1 MNPKYEDSKKVV
13 KRLGQIV
20 RSMRGNERNIQLDVL
35 IPAVWHLKVHN
46 NNTLL
51 TKCVTEVPG
60 SINEKKMVKWITA
73 NTGANW
79 NVKSNKFANPAVGSD
94 FWTEDFNEAK
104 YSVEDNPW
112 FAPLRRSDPSLF
124 ELVKMLQ
131 SATRKIENNEDE
143 ARKQAPKA
151 VVEAMNLVNKLHEV
165 GCSRGRKSA

>member
-1 MNPKYEDSKKVV
+1 MNPKFENSKQVV
-13 KRLGQIV
+13 TRLNQIT
-20 RSMRGNERNIQLDVL
+20 RSIRGNQSAIQNDCL
-35 IPAVWHLKVHN
+35 IPAFWHLKVHN

-51 TKCVTEVPG
+51 TKIVNSMPG
-60 SINEKKMVKWITA
+60 AINEKKMINWITA

-79 NVKSNKFANPAVGSD
+79 NAKSKKFANPKPDAD

-112 FAPLRRSDPSLF
+112 FAPIPRSEPSLF
-124 ELVKMLQ
+124 ELIAMLK

-151 VVEAMNLVNKLHEV
+151 VAEAMNLVNKLHEV
-165 GCSRGRKSA
+165 GCKSTRKSA